1 MATVHVDLDTVKVL
15 DGQGIGEG
23 NFELNI
29 KAQEG
34 GNVVHWPDPYPAS
47 NKVDQGGGV
56 KSIGKRVAAYDI
68 DNGTLSKKFTITV
81 REIDKGTLGQDDEG
95 VGWVTFDLTGTMAPD
110 TRSVTIP
117 LKRPN
122 MKSELGKVKVT
133 LTAQRV

>member
-1 MATVHVDLDTVKVL
+1 MANVHVDLDSVKVL
-15 DGQGIGEG
+15 EGQGIGEG

-47 NKVDQGGGV
+47 SKVDQGGGV
-56 KSIGKRVAAYDI
+56 QSIGKRIATYTVAS
-68 DNGTLSKKFTITV
+68 GTLSKKFTITA

-95 VGWVTFDLTGTMAPD
+95 VGWVTFDLTSTMAP
-110 TRSVTIP
+110 VTKSAKIE

-122 MKSELGKVKVT
+122 MKKTLGEVKVT

>member
-1 MATVHVDLDTVKVL
+1 MSKVHVDLDSVKVI

-23 NFELNI
+23 NLELNV

-34 GNVVHWPDPYPAS
+34 KNTVHWPDPYPS
-47 NKVDQGGGV
+47 SDKVDQGGGV
-56 KSIGKRVAAYDI
+56 KSIGKRIATYTV
-68 DNGTLSKKFTITV
+68 NGGKLSKKFTLTV

-95 VGWVTFDLTGTMAPD
+95 VGWVTFDLTSTMAPA
-110 TRSVTIP
+110 TKSATIG

-122 MKSELGKVKVT
+122 MKGKLGKVKVT